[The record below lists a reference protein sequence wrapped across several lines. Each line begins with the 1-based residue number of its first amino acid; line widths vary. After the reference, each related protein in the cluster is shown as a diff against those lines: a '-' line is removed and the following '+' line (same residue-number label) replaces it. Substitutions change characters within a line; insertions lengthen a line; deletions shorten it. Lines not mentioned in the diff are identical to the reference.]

1 MAFAFEVA
9 TSKAQELVDI
19 SRKVR
24 SAVRESGVPDGVCYV
39 YVPHTTAAIA
49 INENTD
55 PDVRED
61 ILAALDRAVP
71 RAAPYYK
78 HAEGNAH
85 AHIKATLVGA
95 SQAIPVQAGHLALGT
110 WQTIFLCEFDGP
122 RTRKVVVSVI
132 PA

>member
-1 MAFAFEVA
+1 MIFAFEVA
-9 TSKAQELVDI
+9 TSRAQELVDI

-24 SAVRESGVPDGVCYV
+24 NAVREAGVSDGVCFV
-39 YVPHTTAAIA
+39 SVPHTTAGVAV
-49 INENTD
+49 NENTD

-61 ILAALDRAVP
+61 ILNALDRAVP

-85 AHIKATLVGA
+85 AHIKATLVGS
-95 SQAIPVQAGHLALGT
+95 SQAIPIQGGHLALGT

-122 RTRKVVVSVI
+122 RTRKVVVSVM
-132 PA
+132 PG